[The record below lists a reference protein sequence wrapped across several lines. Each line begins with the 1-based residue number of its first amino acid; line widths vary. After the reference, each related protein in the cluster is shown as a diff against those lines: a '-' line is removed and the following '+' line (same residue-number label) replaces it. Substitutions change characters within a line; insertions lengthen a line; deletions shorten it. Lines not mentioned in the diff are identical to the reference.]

1 MKKIALILIL
11 VIVIVL
17 CSCTKTQS
25 GYEKREDGTY
35 EYQTSCSNDCFIQF
49 TKGDVEEGIARVAIW
64 VAIKELDLDESKTYE
79 AKKLSSEYVEWLGCE
94 IWHYII
100 MSEEVIAL
108 VGIGVD
114 GENNIVSY
122 DVEKSEVIR

>member
-1 MKKIALILIL
+1 MKKIAFILIL

-35 EYQTSCSNDCFIQF
+35 EYQASCSNDCFIRF
-49 TKGDVEEGIARVAIW
+49 TKGNVEEGIAQVAIW
-64 VAIKELDLDESKTYE
+64 VTIKELDLDESKTYE
-79 AKKLSSEYVEWLGCE
+79 ATKLRSEYVAWLGCE
-94 IWHYII
+94 MIHYIVF
-100 MSEEVIAL
+100 SEEVMAIVA
-108 VGIGVD
+108 IGKD

-122 DVEKSEVIR
+122 DVEKSEVI